1 MKPSAEKPG
10 SNRNDISSGIVLGL
24 DQVTK
29 NAGAGGFPASV
40 ASSSRGGKA
49 RQKFT
54 LDLMLHR
61 QANHAGFPSLSRGS
75 KNRSLA
81 VALAGIWGINVTSF
95 AQFRKH
101 TPYRM
106 SGGRSLDGVYS
117 GAAARFETRCHPS
130 LRRGNV
136 MKLHIKALLTHLA
149 CLAAVAGA
157 AVATP
162 PAFAQDPAACRAVH
176 FADIGW
182 TDITSTTAL
191 ASTVFEGLGYQPVTT
206 VASVP
211 ISFAGLKSKQL
222 DVSLGY
228 WWPVQEKAIAP
239 FVDSKSIQ
247 VLQPP
252 NLTGAKATFAVPSYE
267 YDAGLKTFAD
277 IAKHRDQL
285 DGKIY
290 GIEPG
295 SSANAAIQKMIANN
309 QFGLGGFKLIESS
322 EAGMLVSV
330 DRAIREKKWVVFLG
344 WEPHPMNIQIDMKY
358 LTGSDGVF
366 GPNDGEARVYTLTSP
381 DFLTRCPNA
390 GKLVSNLRFSTQ
402 LENVVMQ
409 SVMNKEKPADAA
421 KAYLKKNP
429 QVLDAWLAGVKT
441 YDGKDG
447 LPAVKAYL
455 GL

>member
-1 MKPSAEKPG
+1 MELRIKTRLA
-10 SNRNDISSGIVLGL
+10 RLAYL
-24 DQVTK
+24 AAAF
-29 NAGAGGFPASV
+29 AGAV
-40 ASSSRGGKA
+40 
-49 RQKFT
+49 T
-54 LDLMLHR
+54 
-61 QANHAGFPSLSRGS
+61 
-75 KNRSLA
+75 
-81 VALAGIWGINVTSF
+81 AL
-95 AQFRKH
+95 
-101 TPYRM
+101 
-106 SGGRSLDGVYS
+106 
-117 GAAARFETRCHPS
+117 
-130 LRRGNV
+130 
-136 MKLHIKALLTHLA
+136 
-149 CLAAVAGA
+149 
-157 AVATP
+157 
-162 PAFAQDPAACRAVH
+162 PAFAQDPATCRAVH

-239 FVDSKSIQ
+239 FVESKSIQ

-252 NLTGAKATFAVPSYE
+252 NLTGAKATFAVPAYA

-295 SSANAAIQKMIANN
+295 SSANAAIQKMIATN

-330 DRAIREKKWVVFLG
+330 DRAIRDKKWVVFLG

-358 LTGSDGVF
+358 LSGSEGVF

-381 DFLTRCPNA
+381 DYLTRCPNA

-402 LENVVMQ
+402 LENLVMQ
-409 SVMNKEKPADAA
+409 SVMNKQKPSDAA

-429 QVLDAWLAGVKT
+429 QVLDAWLVGVKT

>member
-1 MKPSAEKPG
+1 MKLSVRALSDRLSERLRTRLSAC
-10 SNRNDISSGIVLGL
+10 LL
-24 DQVTK
+24 
-29 NAGAGGFPASV
+29 
-40 ASSSRGGKA
+40 
-49 RQKFT
+49 
-54 LDLMLHR
+54 
-61 QANHAGFPSLSRGS
+61 AGF
-75 KNRSLA
+75 
-81 VALAGIWGINVTSF
+81 T
-95 AQFRKH
+95 
-101 TPYRM
+101 
-106 SGGRSLDGVYS
+106 
-117 GAAARFETRCHPS
+117 AAAAIS
-130 LRRGNV
+130 
-136 MKLHIKALLTHLA
+136 
-149 CLAAVAGA
+149 
-157 AVATP
+157 P
-162 PAFAQDPAACRAVH
+162 PAFAQDPQSCRAVR

-206 VASVP
+206 IASVP

-239 FVDSKSIQ
+239 FVDAKAIN

-252 NLTGAKATFAVPSYE
+252 NLSGAKATFAVPAYE

-277 IAKHRDQL
+277 IAKHRAEL

-295 SSANAAIQKMIANN
+295 SAANAAIQKMIDTN
-309 QFGLGGFKLIESS
+309 QFGLGGFKLVESS
-322 EAGMLVSV
+322 EAGMLVTV
-330 DRAIREKKWVVFLG
+330 DRAVRDKKWVVFFG
-344 WEPHPMNIQIDMKY
+344 WEPHPMNITLNMRY

-390 GKLVSNLRFSTQ
+390 GKLVSNLRFTTQ
-402 LENVVMQ
+402 QENLVMK
-409 SVMNKEKPADAA
+409 SVMDKEKPADAA
-421 KAYLKKNP
+421 KEYLKSNP
-429 QVLDAWLAGVKT
+429 QVLDTWLAGVKT
-441 YDGKDG
+441 FDGKDG

>member
-1 MKPSAEKPG
+1 MKLRVKALSA
-10 SNRNDISSGIVLGL
+10 GL
-24 DQVTK
+24 
-29 NAGAGGFPASV
+29 
-40 ASSSRGGKA
+40 
-49 RQKFT
+49 
-54 LDLMLHR
+54 LC
-61 QANHAGFPSLSRGS
+61 
-75 KNRSLA
+75 
-81 VALAGIWGINVTSF
+81 
-95 AQFRKH
+95 
-101 TPYRM
+101 
-106 SGGRSLDGVYS
+106 
-117 GAAARFETRCHPS
+117 AAA
-130 LRRGNV
+130 
-136 MKLHIKALLTHLA
+136 ALLQ
-149 CLAAVAGA
+149 
-157 AVATP
+157 
-162 PAFAQDPAACRAVH
+162 PAFAQDPATCRNVR

-211 ISFAGLKSKQL
+211 ISFAGLKTKQL

-239 FVDSKSIQ
+239 FVDAKTIE

-252 NLTGAKATFAVPSYE
+252 NLSGAKATFAVPTYE

-277 IAKHRDQL
+277 IAKHRTEL

-295 SSANAAIQKMIANN
+295 SSANAAIKKMIDMN

-322 EAGMLVSV
+322 EAGMLITV
-330 DRAIREKKWVVFLG
+330 DRAIRDKKWVLFLG

-390 GKLVSNLRFSTQ
+390 GKLVSNLRFTTQ

-409 SVMNKEKPADAA
+409 SVMNKEKPTDAA

-429 QVLDAWLAGVKT
+429 QVLDTWLAGVKT

>member
-1 MKPSAEKPG
+1 MKLRVKALSA
-10 SNRNDISSGIVLGL
+10 GL
-24 DQVTK
+24 
-29 NAGAGGFPASV
+29 
-40 ASSSRGGKA
+40 
-49 RQKFT
+49 
-54 LDLMLHR
+54 LC
-61 QANHAGFPSLSRGS
+61 
-75 KNRSLA
+75 
-81 VALAGIWGINVTSF
+81 
-95 AQFRKH
+95 
-101 TPYRM
+101 
-106 SGGRSLDGVYS
+106 
-117 GAAARFETRCHPS
+117 AAA
-130 LRRGNV
+130 
-136 MKLHIKALLTHLA
+136 ALLQ
-149 CLAAVAGA
+149 
-157 AVATP
+157 
-162 PAFAQDPAACRAVH
+162 PAFAQDPATCRNVR

-211 ISFAGLKSKQL
+211 ISFAGLKTKQL

-239 FVDSKSIQ
+239 FVDAKTIE

-252 NLTGAKATFAVPSYE
+252 NLSGAKATFAVPTYE

-277 IAKHRDQL
+277 IAKHRTEL

-295 SSANAAIQKMIANN
+295 SSANAAIKKMIDTN

-322 EAGMLVSV
+322 EAGMLITV
-330 DRAIREKKWVVFLG
+330 DRAIRDKKWVLFLG

-366 GPNDGEARVYTLTSP
+366 GPNDGEARVYTLTAP

-390 GKLVSNLRFSTQ
+390 GKLVSNLRFTTQ

-409 SVMNKEKPADAA
+409 SVMNKEKPTDAA

-429 QVLDAWLAGVKT
+429 QVLDTWLAGVKT

>member
-1 MKPSAEKPG
+1 
-10 SNRNDISSGIVLGL
+10 
-24 DQVTK
+24 
-29 NAGAGGFPASV
+29 
-40 ASSSRGGKA
+40 
-49 RQKFT
+49 
-54 LDLMLHR
+54 
-61 QANHAGFPSLSRGS
+61 
-75 KNRSLA
+75 
-81 VALAGIWGINVTSF
+81 
-95 AQFRKH
+95 
-101 TPYRM
+101 
-106 SGGRSLDGVYS
+106 
-117 GAAARFETRCHPS
+117 
-130 LRRGNV
+130 
-136 MKLHIKALLTHLA
+136 MKLRINAALTYLA
-149 CLAAVAGA
+149 CLAA
-157 AVATP
+157 AVISL
-162 PAFAQDPAACRAVH
+162 PALAQDPPACRAVH

-239 FVDSKSIQ
+239 FVESKSIQ

-277 IAKHRDQL
+277 IARYRDQL

-309 QFGLGGFKLIESS
+309 QFGLGGFKLVESS

-381 DFLTRCPNA
+381 DYLTRCPNA